1 VRGWAIAVEGP
12 RIVAVEG
19 LHDGQRV
26 FHAPLDVE
34 RPRTAAEHRRP
45 PDEPIGFHAPVGSL
59 RLAPQ
64 FELEVRA
71 LPERGGPLALGTIA
85 GRRASLRSTFA
96 PRREPVAVTTHGRT
110 GSMLLMRL
118 LAAHPEVM
126 VYRPHR
132 FEQRIASY
140 WGDVLLSLAEPSS
153 YIRQVAPPPDV
164 DDPAWWL
171 GGGAP
176 APWALRDAAVQEWL
190 GGDALESL
198 APAFQQRIEATYDR
212 IAATTDTGDAPRF
225 AEKFNLRAAA
235 LIRELYPGSR
245 ELFLVRDFRDMVCSI
260 LSFNRKR
267 GVQGFGRAA
276 AESDAAYIDSL
287 GGWAT
292 ALVRAWERRR
302 ETAQLVRYEDLVS
315 DPEPTLARALAH
327 VGVDASPG
335 TVAEMLAATGE
346 DLPELHDHRTSEGP
360 AASIGRWR
368 RELDPGLLAECERAM
383 GPALEAFAYE

>member
-1 VRGWAIAVEGP
+1 MRGWAIGAENR
-12 RIVAVEG
+12 RIVEVEG

-26 FHAPLDVE
+26 FRVPLDVE
-34 RPRTAAEHRRP
+34 RPRTAAEHGLP
-45 PDEPIGFHAPVGSL
+45 QDEPIGFHALVGAL
-59 RLAPQ
+59 RLAPE

-71 LPERGGPLALGTIA
+71 VPERGEPLALGTIA
-85 GRRASLRSTFA
+85 GRRVPLRSTFA
-96 PRREPVAVTTHGRT
+96 PRREPVAVTTLGRT

-140 WGDVLLSLAEPSS
+140 WGDVLLSLAEPTS

-171 GGGAP
+171 GSGAP
-176 APWALRDAAVQEWL
+176 APWGLRDTAVQEWL
-190 GGDALESL
+190 GGDAVESL
-198 APAFQQRIEATYDR
+198 APVFQQRIEATYDR
-212 IAATTDTGDAPRF
+212 IAATTDAGDAPWF
-225 AEKFNLRAAA
+225 AEKFNLRAAG

-260 LSFNRKR
+260 LSFNEKR
-267 GVQGFGRAA
+267 GVQGFGRAEA
-276 AESDAAYIDSL
+276 GSDAEYVDSL

-302 ETAQLVRYEDLVS
+302 ESARLVRYEDLVS
-315 DPEPTLARALAH
+315 DPQPTLAAVLGH
-327 VGVDASPG
+327 VGVDASPA
-335 TVAEMLAATGE
+335 TVANMLEAMRE
-346 DLPELHDHRTSEGP
+346 ELPELDDHRTSEDP

-368 RELDPGLLAECERAM
+368 RDLAPDLVAECERAL
-383 GPALEAFAYE
+383 GPALEAFGYR